1 MSKTSFQAITLS
13 GVIQSNSQFLYSGG
27 TQAEPVSRVGL
38 GLGEWE
44 ARYGAKGMRST
55 LLVKSSLS
63 LDTWDSGNELV
74 LKLGKRIVKLTG
86 WAGWMNSENRNE
98 VL

>member
-1 MSKTSFQAITLS
+1 M
-13 GVIQSNSQFLYSGG
+13 GV
-27 TQAEPVSRVGL
+27 

-44 ARYGAKGMRST
+44 VRYGAKGMRNI
-55 LLVKSSLS
+55 LLVRGSLS
-63 LDTWDSGNELV
+63 LDTWDSGKEIV

-98 VL
+98 VQ